1 MVRNT
6 IDHIWKIVLPIG
18 IVILALILGF
28 ILQKP
33 VALRLRRLARRTAT
47 KWDNVLIESL
57 KGIVVLWLL
66 LLGLTVALRII
77 SLSPNTTRLFNTLL
91 TLAAIFSVVIFL
103 VRFSTRAIQLYTTK
117 ATGIPATIFK
127 NVAAI
132 ILYLLGFLVML
143 DYLGISITPIVTA
156 LGIGGLAIALALQDT
171 LSNLFS
177 GVHILMTKKVRPG
190 DYVRLQSG
198 EEGYVTDITWR
209 NTTIRAL
216 ANNLIIIPNIRLI
229 SSTITN
235 FHLPE
240 REMAV
245 LVEFGVSYESDLN
258 RVEKVTREVGKEVM
272 IEISGGVP
280 NFEPF
285 VRFHTFSDYSIN
297 GTVILRGKEFV
308 DQFLI
313 KHEFV
318 KKLHERFRREGIEIP
333 FPIRTVYLQKEEN

>member
-1 MVRNT
+1 MDWNT
-6 IDHIWKIVLPIG
+6 IDDIWKIVLPIG

-28 ILQKP
+28 ILQKL
-33 VALRLRRLARRTAT
+33 VALRLRRLARRTAA
-47 KWDNVLIESL
+47 KWDNVLVESL

-66 LLGLTVALRII
+66 LLGLAVALRII
-77 SLSPNTTRLFNTLL
+77 SLSPNTTRLFNRLL
-91 TLAAIFSVVIFL
+91 TLAAIFSVIIFS

-117 ATGIPATIFK
+117 AAGIPATIFK

-132 ILYLLGFLVML
+132 IVYLLGFLVIL
-143 DYLGISITPIVTA
+143 DYLGISITPVVTA

-216 ANNLIIIPNIRLI
+216 ANNLIIIPNTRLI

-240 REMAV
+240 RETAV

-272 IEISGGVP
+272 TEIAGGVP
-280 NFEPF
+280 DFEPF
-285 VRFHTFSDYSIN
+285 VRFHTFSNYSIN

-333 FPIRTVYLQKEEN
+333 FPIRTVYLQKEEK